1 MSQPAKRKNT
11 EPMPLADLMGADGEL
26 LHDADTLDEK
36 PKRKTDPDSHARKY
50 QDEIA
55 PARQLTA
62 TQLFLRRFALVL
74 VGALGIVGL
83 VLAWPYLPVMI
94 VLGGAAYVLRQPL
107 QWVLNVVSSI
117 VLGLGMFALRLALGG
132 VATFVVL
139 MLTFAAGQIV
149 PSPLALVAG
158 LGLWVWVIGVMFGF
172 VKIGRG

>member
-11 EPMPLADLMGADGEL
+11 EPMPLAELIGDDGEL
-26 LHDADTLDEK
+26 RYDADTFHQK
-36 PKRKTDPDSHARKY
+36 PKRQTESDSHAHKHR
-50 QDEIA
+50 DEIV
-55 PARQLTA
+55 PARPLNA
-62 TQLFLRRFALVL
+62 TQVFLRRFALVL

-117 VLGLGMFALRLALGG
+117 MLGLGMFALRLALGG

-158 LGLWVWVIGVMFGF
+158 LVLWVWVIGVMFGF